1 MIKRRHLRMY
11 LKPFFGPMRLD
22 AITRFT
28 IDRYKKKRQSE
39 EAANATINR
48 ELATF
53 SHLLSMAIEWKW
65 LDRALSRPRMLA
77 EAAGRIIALTDV
89 QCDALMTASVESA
102 DPYCWLFVAFGLNT
116 AMRHSEILATRFDRL
131 DLERLRLFIP
141 DAKAGQRE
149 QPITPELAAMLRI
162 EREMRDDRE
171 GWIFPHCIPI
181 AGRGIAHG
189 WTTHFATPW
198 SAPGSIPSS

>member
-1 MIKRRHLRMY
+1 
-11 LKPFFGPMRLD
+11 
-22 AITRFT
+22 
-28 IDRYKKKRQSE
+28 
-39 EAANATINR
+39 
-48 ELATF
+48 
-53 SHLLSMAIEWKW
+53 
-65 LDRALSRPRMLA
+65 
-77 EAAGRIIALTDV
+77 
-89 QCDALMTASVESA
+89 MTASVESA